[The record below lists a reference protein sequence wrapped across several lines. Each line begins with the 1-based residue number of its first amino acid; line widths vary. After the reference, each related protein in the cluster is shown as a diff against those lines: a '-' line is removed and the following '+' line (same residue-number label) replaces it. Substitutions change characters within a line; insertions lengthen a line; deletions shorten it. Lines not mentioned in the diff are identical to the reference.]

1 MLVFPLLMKCT
12 NSSPNHISISYISE
26 NKQITNSFVEITKR
40 RYSLLHINE
49 TFSVYFIFIFIHIY
63 FNFILINIFFFIFY
77 CIFYHIIVLLKLRS
91 ILFIISFRFFFIVK
105 I

>member
-1 MLVFPLLMKCT
+1 MLVFPLLMKYT

-26 NKQITNSFVEITKR
+26 SKQIANSFVEITKR

-63 FNFILINIFFFIFY
+63 FNFILINVFVFIFIVFFIILLFY
-77 CIFYHIIVLLKLRS
+77 
-91 ILFIISFRFFFIVK
+91 
-105 I
+105 